1 MLIQITD
8 PDAKGKR
15 SLIVTDE
22 TGELFN
28 QPIDDVKHGHKL
40 GNIGLKH
47 GWDSEELAVAVKADT
62 AHANAAIDKGRA
74 DAKPKTALKPKK

>member
-8 PDAKGKR
+8 PDAKGQR

-22 TGELFN
+22 TGEVFN

-40 GNIGLKH
+40 GNIGLAH
-47 GWDSEELAVAVKADT
+47 GWDSPEMT
-62 AHANAAIDKGRA
+62 A
-74 DAKPKTALKPKK
+74 ALKPKK